1 MESTAELEALRRI
14 PAVEALPEE
23 RTEWPDEADREYHR
37 LMRELNAWSREH
49 DWPMTTNSW
58 IAEEA
63 VRQSW

>member
-37 LMRELNAWSREH
+37 LMRELNTWSREH